1 MSPPDFDT
9 LVTSAYA
16 PQAEPAA
23 LDALYGSLFQ
33 LPGWWFIVQGQGVAV
48 QHYAYA
54 HPQAA
59 EGQRMLLAFTDE
71 ARLRRLA
78 DALGLFQLPDTAA
91 QWLPVTDALLML
103 DQHADQGM
111 FGVHYNFAP
120 ESPSFH
126 CPLRQLKKI
135 RRHLQV
141 QGLY

>member
-1 MSPPDFDT
+1 MSPPDFDA
-9 LVTSAYA
+9 LVASAFA

-33 LPGWWFIVQGQGVAV
+33 LPGWWFIVQGHGASL

-59 EGQRMLLAFTDE
+59 EGQQMILAYTDE

-78 DALGLFQLPDTAA
+78 EDLGLLQSPDTAA
-91 QWLPVTDALLML
+91 LRVPLADALVML

-111 FGVHYNFAP
+111 YGVHFNFAP
-120 ESPSFH
+120 DSRSFH
-126 CPLRQLKKI
+126 SPLRQLKKI
-135 RRHLQV
+135 RRHLQLK
-141 QGLY
+141 GLY